1 VICESCHE
9 FMQPLAAVH
18 VKFDD
23 EDKFFVCQECAPIQK
38 GGILDALNR
47 IRNWDKGSL
56 ATT

>member
-1 VICESCHE
+1 
-9 FMQPLAAVH
+9 MQPLAAVH
-18 VKFDD
+18 VKFF
-23 EDKFFVCQECAPIQK
+23 EDGKTFAVCRECAPIQR